1 MMKRVV
7 YVAVMFFILA
17 HGLLAQQDTRRVADS
32 LYRAGDYEA
41 AVDAY
46 LQYLSEHPD
55 DVVGHIRLGRC
66 YEQVGDLQSAK
77 VYFEELLTKLP
88 DDRALYRLYGDI
100 LKKMMRY
107 EEAMAAYA
115 RYAEENPEEA
125 AELIR
130 GCRIARELMAAPQ
143 GCVLEPLPT
152 NSPYTD
158 AFPMVY
164 DGALVYLSERGRMW
178 EEWQTKG
185 EEAPRPSDQAMY
197 YAVRGDHAP
206 LPFDQWREFTNGIV
220 SSSADGTVVAWMTG
234 GEGRWLRAIDALDDD
249 GRVKIVLAR
258 YDNDSDR
265 WIKEDFPHNAE
276 DASTGFPYLTPDG
289 HTLYFASNR
298 EGGYGKYD
306 LYVSHYRDGFWTE
319 PVNLGPHVNTP
330 GNEITPYLRGDTLY
344 FASDWY
350 DGLGGYDIFRIR
362 RVADQWRDRENL
374 GACIN
379 SPHND
384 YGWVVDNEGRAYFTS
399 DRPVGKGRQ
408 DIYVVTQSSKKGTG
422 QWQTKDA
429 EPLEPIV
436 IPPQKLKTPSTH
448 RPLPVLDLS
457 KLLIDTIA
465 VLRAETGENGRHYC
479 IQLAALRHPNGLK
492 KRFAALSRYGEV
504 YSLQSGEWIKVRLGC
519 YSTKEEALAILKK
532 VRRQGWPQAFIVY
545 EDEHTRAQH
554 QRIAGAAPVH
564 PPATDEQVSSSNR
577 VKDQSRNTYKVRVV
591 AYRPPTTFHT
601 SVVSDLGR
609 IEHWTKGDWR
619 IIVIGDYHT
628 LEEAKRVLATVKERG
643 YHDAF
648 IVVERNGLL
657 EKWEGSGQ

>member
-1 MMKRVV
+1 MTIKGLFVV
-7 YVAVMFFILA
+7 VLGVFFV
-17 HGLLAQQDTRRVADS
+17 HGLVAQQHGRQVADS
-32 LYRAGDYEA
+32 LYRAGDYVA

-46 LQYLSEHPD
+46 LQYLTERPD

-66 YEQVGDLQSAK
+66 YEQMGDLQSAK
-77 VYFEELLTKLP
+77 VYFEELLQKLP
-88 DDRALYRLYGDI
+88 EDRALYRLYGDV

-164 DGALVYLSERGRMW
+164 GGAIVYLSERGRMW

-185 EEAPRPSDQAMY
+185 EDAPRVAGKAMY
-197 YAVRGDHAP
+197 YAVRGGQAP
-206 LPFDQWREFTNGIV
+206 LSFDQWMEFADGIV
-220 SSSADGTVVAWMTG
+220 STSADGALVAWMTG
-234 GEGRWLRAIDALDDD
+234 GEGHWLRAIDALDDD

-258 YDNDSDR
+258 YDSDR
-265 WIKEDFPHNAE
+265 DRWVKEDFPHNAE

-289 HTLYFASNR
+289 NTLYFASNR

-306 LYVSHYRDGFWTE
+306 LYVSHYRDGFWTD

-374 GACIN
+374 GACVN

-384 YGWVVDNEGRAYFTS
+384 YGWVIDGEGRAYFTS

-408 DIYVVTQSSKKGTG
+408 DIYVVTQSSEKGTD

-429 EPLEPIV
+429 SPLEPIV
-436 IPPQKLKTPSTH
+436 IPPQKLKTASTH
-448 RPLPVLDLS
+448 RPLPVIDLS
-457 KLLIDTIA
+457 KLLVDTVA
-465 VLRAETGENGRHYC
+465 VLRPEVEENGRYYC
-479 IQLAALRHPNGLK
+479 IQLAALRHPTGLK
-492 KRFAALSRYGEV
+492 ERFAPLSRYGEV
-504 YSLQSGEWIKVRLGC
+504 YSLRSGAWIKVRLGC
-519 YSTKEEALAILKK
+519 YSTKEQALAILKK
-532 VRRQGWPQAFIVY
+532 VRQQGWPQAFIVY
-545 EDEHTRAQH
+545 EDEQTRAKH
-554 QRIAGAAPVH
+554 RHIAGAATVDPT
-564 PPATDEQVSSSNR
+564 ATDLASSTQEGAKS
-577 VKDQSRNTYKVRVV
+577 KSASTYKVRVV

-657 EKWEGSGQ
+657 EKWEGSEQ